1 LYDGGIG
8 VQLESLHP
16 DGGIGGDG
24 GGEPEEP
31 GPCPPEEGTC
41 FEGDMPDVVNGRM
54 RFTKTPNAKANNNLC
69 IIISS
74 Y

>member
-1 LYDGGIG
+1 MYDGGIG

-16 DGGIGGDG
+16 DGGIGGDEHEGAVQPPEDG

-31 GPCPPEEGTC
+31 
-41 FEGDMPDVVNGRM
+41 GDMPDVVNGRM
-54 RFTKTPNAKANNNLC
+54 RFTITPKAKANNNLC
-69 IIISS
+69 III